1 MKVLVCNIYSCC
13 QTSSNRSGTCPAII
27 ACMGA
32 LQSNLDSYFNFAI
45 TAGTYF
51 WLAIQFNVSK
61 SSVSL
66 PLMTELQYSSIC
78 HIAQILCL
86 VRTLSSASLTGRSR
100 TTAILVAE
108 RRFILAWIV
117 GCWNILA
124 TIGNEGSCLQ
134 YLFLLPNILQSW
146 PSSPNILWTRLLWH
160 LRTKNTWRKS
170 HLLLCAEY
178 YWNIICVQILC
189 NRTDLLSH
197 VLTRTEVCSFDIG
210 LYKELPSLI

>member
-1 MKVLVCNIYSCC
+1 
-13 QTSSNRSGTCPAII
+13 
-27 ACMGA
+27 
-32 LQSNLDSYFNFAI
+32 
-45 TAGTYF
+45 
-51 WLAIQFNVSK
+51 
-61 SSVSL
+61 
-66 PLMTELQYSSIC
+66 MTELQYSSIC

-86 VRTLSSASLTGRSR
+86 VRTLSSASLTGRSS

-189 NRTDLLSH
+189 NRRFADRFAVSCAHSKRRLRFWYRPLQGVTKLDLIASTSFVNSNFIWSFPSIIFAQKCCTSLR
-197 VLTRTEVCSFDIG
+197 LDRFLQLNTLGTEDNSFARQ
-210 LYKELPSLI
+210 SLRK